1 MHRVTIKNQLL
12 DQLQQNAISIIN
24 KSVSLNDVERRL
36 LNFANK
42 TNSVYCKRPL
52 EFHQNSC
59 RVCLVFTESM
69 TYIFEETFDGLSI
82 VEKFNQCACITT
94 VNNCLFNLTKT
105 PKHL

>member
-1 MHRVTIKNQLL
+1 MHRVILKNQLL
-12 DQLQQNAISIIN
+12 DQLQQNRIRITNEITSMN
-24 KSVSLNDVERRL
+24 YVEIRL
-36 LNFANK
+36 LNYAQK
-42 TNSVYCKRPL
+42 TNAVNFKRPL

-94 VNNCLFNLTKT
+94 VRTHIYNFIFLF
-105 PKHL
+105 